1 MWVGSFFGW
10 MDSIWCRKWRPK
22 QCSGWI
28 VFWHLSPSSLFN
40 LKWLKVISSRKRES
54 VLVAGNTNLFL
65 SNFFVSRHGGMHLA
79 EDFPTHKRLG
89 AISSSQ
95 KLNLSLSLS
104 LSLSLPLSIYLS
116 LLSFWLKYC
125 AYTFSNSP
133 FLSLSLSLFPAF
145 QIFHFIFFFLVSLC
159 FVFYLLLLLFLLFS
173 ETFPSNT
180 STRSLGPDSSVL
192 LLLLLLPHQQINS
205 WWNDQETFWWC
216 IVRNFASESC
226 LLMNSRVSN
235 GNKQIKTSILSSI
248 SES

>member
-10 MDSIWCRKWRPK
+10 MDSVWCRKWRPK

-104 LSLSLPLSIYLS
+104 LSLSPSLSLSLSLSLPLSIYLS

-133 FLSLSLSLFPAF
+133 FLSLSLSISRLPNLSFYL
-145 QIFHFIFFFLVSLC
+145 FFFLFHYV
-159 FVFYLLLLLFLLFS
+159 LFS
-173 ETFPSNT
+173 TCCCCCFYCFLKRFPATPQLAALALIRPCCCCYCCCPIN
-180 STRSLGPDSSVL
+180 RLIADEMIKKRFDGVL
-192 LLLLLLPHQQINS
+192 L
-205 WWNDQETFWWC
+205 ETLQ
-216 IVRNFASESC
+216 VKA
-226 LLMNSRVSN
+226 VY
-235 GNKQIKTSILSSI
+235 
-248 SES
+248 

>member
-10 MDSIWCRKWRPK
+10 MDSVWCRKWRPK

-104 LSLSLPLSIYLS
+104 LSLSPSIYLS
-116 LLSFWLKYC
+116 LSSLFLVEILRIYFFK
-125 AYTFSNSP
+125 FP
-133 FLSLSLSLFPAF
+133 LSLSLSLYFPPSKS
-145 QIFHFIFFFLVSLC
+145 FILSFFFLFHYV
-159 FVFYLLLLLFLLFS
+159 LFS
-173 ETFPSNT
+173 TCCCCCFYCFLKRFPATPQLAALALIRPCCCCYCCCPIN
-180 STRSLGPDSSVL
+180 RLIADEMIKKRFDGVL
-192 LLLLLLPHQQINS
+192 L
-205 WWNDQETFWWC
+205 ETLQ
-216 IVRNFASESC
+216 VKA
-226 LLMNSRVSN
+226 VY
-235 GNKQIKTSILSSI
+235 
-248 SES
+248 

>member
-10 MDSIWCRKWRPK
+10 MDSVWCRKWRPK

-104 LSLSLPLSIYLS
+104 LSLSPSIYLS
-116 LLSFWLKYC
+116 LSSLFLVEILRIYFFKFPLS
-125 AYTFSNSP
+125 
-133 FLSLSLSLFPAF
+133 LSLSLSLFPAF
-145 QIFHFIFFFLVSLC
+145 QIFHFIFFFSC
-159 FVFYLLLLLFLLFS
+159 FIMFCFLLAVVVVFIVFWNVS
-173 ETFPSNT
+173 QQHLNSQPWPWFVRVVAVIVVAPST
-180 STRSLGPDSSVL
+180 D
-192 LLLLLLPHQQINS
+192 
-205 WWNDQETFWWC
+205 
-216 IVRNFASESC
+216 
-226 LLMNSRVSN
+226 
-235 GNKQIKTSILSSI
+235 
-248 SES
+248 

>member
-10 MDSIWCRKWRPK
+10 MDSVWCRKWRPK

-104 LSLSLPLSIYLS
+104 LSPSIYLS
-116 LLSFWLKYC
+116 LSSLFLVEILRIYFFK
-125 AYTFSNSP
+125 FP
-133 FLSLSLSLFPAF
+133 LSLSLSLYFPPSKS
-145 QIFHFIFFFLVSLC
+145 FILSFFFLVSLC

>member
-104 LSLSLPLSIYLS
+104 LYLSIS
-116 LLSFWLKYC
+116 L
-125 AYTFSNSP
+125 FSLFGWNTAHILFQIPP
-133 FLSLSLSLFPAF
+133 FSLSLSLFPAF
-145 QIFHFIFFFLVSLC
+145 QIFHFIFFFSC
-159 FVFYLLLLLFLLFS
+159 FIMFCFLLAVVVVFIVFWNVS
-173 ETFPSNT
+173 QQHLNSQPWPWFVRVVAVIVVAPST
-180 STRSLGPDSSVL
+180 D
-192 LLLLLLPHQQINS
+192 
-205 WWNDQETFWWC
+205 
-216 IVRNFASESC
+216 
-226 LLMNSRVSN
+226 
-235 GNKQIKTSILSSI
+235 
-248 SES
+248 